1 MCVANSE
8 HSIKLEKELLPNS
21 NKIFSCWGCCWTP
34 YYDTSSVGIVCIVWK
49 DYYGTRLIS
58 SHAAFA
64 GSGYNNLAD
73 GWWRPLD
80 VEGGQCR
87 WWNHGGIGTKATEGH
102 TGSDHDSTT
111 PPSLHFKYRRM
122 HTKVED
128 GTNTRFFGSNVSSI
142 KWNLL
147 RRFPTTS
154 KLEELANVPF
164 DAINTYK
171 AVHNIQ
177 ATAYLIRLHTTTNLD
192 LCW

>member
-1 MCVANSE
+1 MQLEPGNICVANSE
-8 HSIKLEKELLPNS
+8 HSIILEKELLPNS
-21 NKIFSCWGCCWTP
+21 NKIFSCWGCCRTP

-87 WWNHGGIGTKATEGH
+87 WWNHGGIGTKATEGDS
-102 TGSDHDSTT
+102 GSDHDSTT

-128 GTNTRFFGSNVSSI
+128 GTNTFGINYHEMKSSSA
-142 KWNLL
+142 LPSTQQE
-147 RRFPTTS
+147 F
-154 KLEELANVPF
+154 ANVPF
-164 DAINTYK
+164 DAINTFK
-171 AVHNIQ
+171 AVHNIYKRPHISSDCIQ
-177 ATAYLIRLHTTTNLD
+177 PLI
-192 LCW
+192 